1 MSAGVT
7 SGVNVVCQFV
17 SQVMSVECRFV
28 PGEVL
33 VSCVLVSR
41 ALSGLCLTGPVTR
54 RLKMDDGSAKS
65 EDDPAGNGDGTAGG
79 EPERSVRSDL
89 TVPRAEAGPPEQ
101 PEPELEQ
108 PEQTEL
114 EPEQPQSEPEPRSV
128 QPEPEPEL
136 EWDAVED
143 GAVPSSDDWNCS
155 PTKPRSA
162 ATAAATESDWSP
174 APRDDD
180 RSHSPVPEET
190 APPPE
195 DDDFTLAASAGPQ
208 PVELSGRCGY
218 VWSSAAA
225 RRLRQLGVPG
235 QLAGGLARAPRQT
248 SQLGLPLTLLP
259 EETALLHSQG
269 GEIAADAR

>member
-1 MSAGVT
+1 M
-7 SGVNVVCQFV
+7 
-17 SQVMSVECRFV
+17 

-33 VSCVLVSR
+33 VSCALVSR
-41 ALSGLCLTGPVTR
+41 ALSGLCFTDPVTR
-54 RLKMDDGSAKS
+54 RLKMDDGSGKS
-65 EDDPAGNGDGTAGG
+65 EDDPAGDGDGTAGG
-79 EPERSVRSDL
+79 EPERSARNDL
-89 TVPRAEAGPPEQ
+89 IVPGAEAGPPES
-101 PEPELEQ
+101 EPEQPQ
-108 PEQTEL
+108 PEQTE
-114 EPEQPQSEPEPRSV
+114 PE
-128 QPEPEPEL
+128 PEPEPEL

-162 ATAAATESDWSP
+162 APAATESDWSP
-174 APRDDD
+174 APRDDGEEGG
-180 RSHSPVPEET
+180 SAVPEET